1 MTESLWD
8 AAASATSQKFPFIEA
23 AVVTP
28 VVLAYLRRSQAM
40 AHTSEKSFKRT
51 DCPPRIP

>member
-8 AAASATSQKFPFIEA
+8 AAASATSQKFLFIGA

-28 VVLAYLRRSQAM
+28 VVLAYLRRS
-40 AHTSEKSFKRT
+40 EKSFKRT
-51 DCPPRIP
+51 DCPPCIP